1 MIQVQDSKSNTVWS
15 TSLFLCIIL
24 RYFPYCK
31 YTSQYSKSKWSHITK
46 MLRFYINICKWR
58 TYKLIYDHGEDWK
71 LFIAIELVQTIFLGW
86 FQMLAPSNYP
96 LEFHPNKSY
105 YPGTQGLDP
114 YWNYEATAFIFCL
127 IILLRHLYQICCWK
141 PSKEETTDYQPI
153 LQNEQEDFR
162 HDELPL

>member
-31 YTSQYSKSKWSHITK
+31 YTSQYSKSKWSHITI

-105 YPGTQGLDP
+105 YPGPGSLLKLWSNCIHFLPDNFASTFISNMLLETFKRGDYRLST
-114 YWNYEATAFIFCL
+114 YTAKWARRL
-127 IILLRHLYQICCWK
+127 
-141 PSKEETTDYQPI
+141 
-153 LQNEQEDFR
+153 
-162 HDELPL
+162 